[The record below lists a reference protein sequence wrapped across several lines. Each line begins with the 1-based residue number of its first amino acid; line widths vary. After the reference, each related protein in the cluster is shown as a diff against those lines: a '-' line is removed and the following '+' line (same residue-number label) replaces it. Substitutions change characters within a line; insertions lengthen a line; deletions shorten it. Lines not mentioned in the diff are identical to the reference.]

1 MTKKKKVSKHQ
12 QYSNTMHLHP
22 PACTITK
29 KGQAYLRLR
38 TVYVSDGD
46 FSPDSYNLYVRK
58 SKQWMRI
65 TDVAML

>member
-29 KGQAYLRLR
+29 KGQAYLRVR
-38 TVYVSDGD
+38 TVYLSLMVILVQIVTIYMSGKAN
-46 FSPDSYNLYVRK
+46 SG
-58 SKQWMRI
+58 
-65 TDVAML
+65 